1 MKKGIEIGN
10 KKVLCSGYQEG
21 KMSFSSSAPKR
32 PEMQQGK
39 KDAAFEIDS
48 VALPAVEGKEI
59 LRKILSCCQLLTQDS
74 CSDRVGDKKLLQR
87 FTIREIN
94 STLEVQE
101 RTNTAW
107 LFSGILSVAS

>member
-1 MKKGIEIGN
+1 
-10 KKVLCSGYQEG
+10 
-21 KMSFSSSAPKR
+21 MSFSSSAPKR
-32 PEMQQGK
+32 LEMQQGK
-39 KDAAFEIDS
+39 KDDAFEIDS

-59 LRKILSCCQLLTQDS
+59 LRKILSCYQLLAQDS

-101 RTNTAW
+101 RTNTEW